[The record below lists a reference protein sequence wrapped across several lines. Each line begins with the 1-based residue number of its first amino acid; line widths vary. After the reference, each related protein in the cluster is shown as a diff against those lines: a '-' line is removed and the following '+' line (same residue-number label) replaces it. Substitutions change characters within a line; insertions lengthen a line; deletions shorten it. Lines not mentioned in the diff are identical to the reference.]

1 MNLFSALMA
10 RAGLASLVLLPVVPA
25 FAAPPTPA
33 SGAPAANIPPAT
45 VPVANVP
52 TTAAGEPV
60 AQRGTMKLTAD
71 DVRNLVQRA
80 DPAVRAQILANP
92 AALSEFVRDRLL
104 RQALLD
110 QAKAVGFDQ
119 KPEVVL
125 RANDARDGVVVSS
138 YIASLTEPD
147 PAFPSQDE
155 IKAVYEGNKSRF
167 LVPRQYHISQI
178 AVRLPVG
185 STPKADEEA
194 KAKIQDIRQQLS
206 KQKVDFSELA
216 RKFSDD
222 RTSADKGGD
231 LGWLR
236 EDQLVPAVKDA
247 VAGMSENGIS
257 DPVRTPEGWHILK
270 LTGSRAAA
278 VAPLADVSDNIA
290 QALRQQRAQQ
300 NARAFVDDML
310 RKEPIQL
317 NEIELAKS
325 VAKPR

>member
-1 MNLFSALMA
+1 MNLFSALVA
-10 RAGLASLVLLPVVPA
+10 RAGLASLVLLPVAPA
-25 FAAPPTPA
+25 FAAPPVPAPGTPA
-33 SGAPAANIPPAT
+33 VNAPVPVTNAPATP
-45 VPVANVP
+45 
-52 TTAAGEPV
+52 AGEPV
-60 AQRGTMKLTAD
+60 AQRGTMKLTAE

-119 KPEVVL
+119 KPEIVL

-167 LVPRQYHISQI
+167 LVPRQYHIAQI
-178 AVRLPVG
+178 AVRLPIG

-206 KQKVDFSELA
+206 KQKADFAELA
-216 RKFSDD
+216 RKYSDD
-222 RTSADKGGD
+222 RASAEKGGD

-247 VAGMSENGIS
+247 VAGMAENGVS

-270 LTGSRAAA
+270 LSGSRAAA

-300 NARAFVDDML
+300 NARAFIDDML

>member
-1 MNLFSALMA
+1 MNLFSALVA
-10 RAGLASLVLLPVVPA
+10 RAGLASLVLLPVSSA
-25 FAAPPTPA
+25 FAAPPGPAPGTPA
-33 SGAPAANIPPAT
+33 VNAPVPVTNAPATP
-45 VPVANVP
+45 
-52 TTAAGEPV
+52 AGEPV
-60 AQRGTMKLTAD
+60 AQRGTMKLTAE

-80 DPAVRAQILANP
+80 DPAVRAQVLANP

-119 KPEVVL
+119 KPDIVL

-194 KAKIQDIRQQLS
+194 KAKIQDIRQQLN
-206 KQKVDFSELA
+206 KQKADFAELA
-216 RKFSDD
+216 RKYSDD
-222 RTSADKGGD
+222 RASAEKGGD

-247 VAGMSENGIS
+247 VAGMSENGVS

-270 LTGSRAAA
+270 LSGSRAAA

-300 NARAFVDDML
+300 NARAFIDDML

>member
-1 MNLFSALMA
+1 MNLFSALVA
-10 RAGLASLVLLPVVPA
+10 RAGLASLVLLPVAPA
-25 FAAPPTPA
+25 FAAPPVPAPGTPA
-33 SGAPAANIPPAT
+33 VNAPVPVTNAPATP
-45 VPVANVP
+45 
-52 TTAAGEPV
+52 AGEPV
-60 AQRGTMKLTAD
+60 AQRGTMKLTAE

-80 DPAVRAQILANP
+80 DPAVRAQVLANP

-119 KPEVVL
+119 KPDIVL

-206 KQKVDFSELA
+206 KQKADFAELA
-216 RKFSDD
+216 RKYSDD
-222 RTSADKGGD
+222 RASAEKGGD

-247 VAGMSENGIS
+247 VAGMSENGVS

-270 LTGSRAAA
+270 LSGSRAAA

-300 NARAFVDDML
+300 NARAFIDDML